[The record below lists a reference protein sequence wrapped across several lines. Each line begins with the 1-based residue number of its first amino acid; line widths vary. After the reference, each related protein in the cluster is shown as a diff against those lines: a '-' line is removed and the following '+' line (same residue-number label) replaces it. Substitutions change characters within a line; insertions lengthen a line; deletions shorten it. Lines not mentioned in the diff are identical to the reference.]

1 MCSRESGFF
10 EAYFLK
16 QSCKLKIRRKKVRES
31 KTFSYGV
38 VKRETNFQVD
48 ICHMLL
54 VRMKVTF
61 SFVINWRYGKFTI
74 NITFR
79 GTRVSLIIEMSQF
92 LTGRKEL
99 LVS

>member
-1 MCSRESGFF
+1 MSNFGNTSCKTEKVGYLQQSLDCVLMNLD
-10 EAYFLK
+10 FLK
-16 QSCKLKIRRKKVRES
+16 QLCKLKIRRNKVRES

-61 SFVINWRYGKFTI
+61 SFVINWRYVT
-74 NITFR
+74 
-79 GTRVSLIIEMSQF
+79 
-92 LTGRKEL
+92 
-99 LVS
+99 